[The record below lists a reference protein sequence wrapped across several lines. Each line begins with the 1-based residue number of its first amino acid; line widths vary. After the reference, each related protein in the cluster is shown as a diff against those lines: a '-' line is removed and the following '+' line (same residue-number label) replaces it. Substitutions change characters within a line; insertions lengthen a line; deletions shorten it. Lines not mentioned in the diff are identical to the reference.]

1 MKAWRLQ
8 ELGDPW
14 DVLSLDEVD
23 PPTPGRGEARVRSA
37 ASDLNF
43 ADILQCQGSY
53 QERLDPPFTPGM
65 SVAGTVVEV
74 GPECDLAV
82 GDRVLGSTTSGWGGY
97 AEESLIRTDNVRHV
111 PTDVPLDA
119 AAAMNVIYG
128 TGWVALHRRGQL
140 QPGETV
146 LVLAAAGGV
155 GSAAVQMSKVHG
167 CTVIAAAGGADKVE
181 VCRQLGADVVV
192 DYNSDDLY
200 QSVMDAT
207 DGRGCDVI
215 YDPVGGDYF
224 DVARRL
230 VAWEGRLL
238 VVGFASGGIPQA
250 PLNHVLVKNYSIVGV
265 HMGGYRGRMDEV
277 LDECYSELWQL
288 VANGTL
294 DPLVSRELELDQL
307 MEGLMALNN
316 RGTTGRVMLLP
327 QGKGLE

>member
-1 MKAWRLQ
+1 M
-8 ELGDPW
+8 
-14 DVLSLDEVD
+14 
-23 PPTPGRGEARVRSA
+23 
-37 ASDLNF
+37 
-43 ADILQCQGSY
+43 
-53 QERLDPPFTPGM
+53 
-65 SVAGTVVEV
+65 
-74 GPECDLAV
+74 
-82 GDRVLGSTTSGWGGY
+82 
-97 AEESLIRTDNVRHV
+97 
-111 PTDVPLDA
+111 
-119 AAAMNVIYG
+119 
-128 TGWVALHRRGQL
+128 
-140 QPGETV
+140 
-146 LVLAAAGGV
+146 
-155 GSAAVQMSKVHG
+155 
-167 CTVIAAAGGADKVE
+167 IAAAGGADKVE